1 MTAEAKAPEQV
12 ATIIAITHKL
22 VSLGLT
28 ADFVEPISV
37 GPIVSVY
44 RFQPR
49 GSTKVSHMEG
59 LSADFAIALGAE
71 DIVVKRMPGESAVGI
86 FVPNK
91 HRQDLWWKN
100 HATATDPTKYRVGL
114 LLGTDYLGR
123 LAIEDLTTLP
133 HLLVA
138 GSTGGGKSTLL
149 NSIIASIILNYNPDD
164 VQLVLADIKEGVEFT
179 QFTGAPHLRSNIATS
194 IDLTHIR
201 MDELISEME
210 RRYQLYAKAGAK
222 NILEYNAVRQ
232 GSKAR
237 LPYVAFIIDEFAD
250 LLSDRRR
257 IEDPEASDPDPDKKP
272 RTAFAGALAS
282 RKLSKLAAKARA
294 SGIHIIA
301 ATQRP
306 SAKLLEGDIKS
317 NFPARLAFRLPSQTD
332 SRVVLD
338 TGGAEHLLTRG
349 DMLFINPN
357 KPGLSRIHAPLATLP
372 DIQAALEYAK
382 QRKMT

>member
-1 MTAEAKAPEQV
+1 MLEQTQKAPEQV

-71 DIVVKRMPGESAVGI
+71 DVLVKRMPGETSVGI
-86 FVPNK
+86 FVPNRD
-91 HRQDLWWKN
+91 RQWVKWFN
-100 HATATDPTKYRVGL
+100 HATIDPTKYHVPL
-114 LLGTDYLGR
+114 LLGIDYLGKVI
-123 LAIEDLTTLP
+123 IEDLATLP
-133 HLLVA
+133 HLLIA

-149 NSIIASIILNYNPDD
+149 NSIIGAWILNYNPDD
-164 VQLVLADIKEGVEFT
+164 LQVVLCDIKEGVEFRK
-179 QFTGAPHLRSNIATS
+179 FDGAPHLRSNIATS

-201 MDELISEME
+201 MTELIDEMK
-210 RRYQLYAKAGAK
+210 RRLQLLAKTNTH
-222 NILEYNAVRQ
+222 NIAEYNAVRQ
-232 GSKAR
+232 GSPTR
-237 LPYVAFIIDEFAD
+237 LPYIAFVVDEFAD

-257 IEDPEASDPDPDKKP
+257 IEDEDSLFDGKTKP
-272 RTAFAGALAS
+272 ARAGEIAT
-282 RKLSKLAAKARA
+282 RKLSTLASKARA
-294 SGIHIIA
+294 SGIHLVL

-306 SAKLLEGDIKS
+306 SAKLLEGDIKT
-317 NFPARLAFRLPSQTD
+317 NFTARMAFRLPSQTD

-338 TGGAEHLLTRG
+338 TGGAEHLLKFG
-349 DMLFINPN
+349 DMLFVNPN
-357 KPGLSRIHAPLATLP
+357 RAGLQRIHAPQATAN
-372 DIQAALEYAK
+372 DIAAALEYAK
-382 QRKMT
+382 RR